1 MARLWPLM
9 AHGLLNRGPTGRPEA
24 SLLRDLFAGL
34 DMSGATAETSA
45 AAIDISKMTKIQKL
59 AALLVI
65 LGPESA
71 AQVLRNLDEHELEAV
86 SAEMSKLTLISL
98 DLQQEILREF
108 SEVAVEA
115 STCILGGLE
124 YTQAV
129 LEKSVG
135 LFKSSDIVS
144 RVAPTRTPIAA
155 MQQIAD
161 MEARQIFNLVKLEQ
175 PQTIALVCSYLTPEK
190 CAQVL
195 FLLRAEAREH
205 VVERLATLA
214 PTPIEVVEKVV
225 EVLTLKSGTKHTR
238 ALNQTGGIKCAAN
251 TLNALDKNLSKTILI
266 ALEERNPELGQ
277 AIRQKMFTFED
288 LAKLDTHSL
297 QKILREVDMRD
308 LAVALKTASDKLKAA
323 LLGSISKRAAETVNE
338 EMSFM
343 GPLKL
348 RDIEAAQMR
357 IIEVV
362 RRLETE
368 GELDLGGAKVDAREE
383 VLA

>member
-1 MARLWPLM
+1 MPA
-9 AHGLLNRGPTGRPEA
+9 PEV
-24 SLLRDLFAGL
+24 
-34 DMSGATAETSA
+34 SA
-45 AAIDISKMTKIQKL
+45 AATDISKMTKIQKL

-71 AQVLRNLDEHELEAV
+71 AQILKNLDEHELEAV
-86 SAEMSKLTLISL
+86 SSEMSKLTLISQE
-98 DLQQEILREF
+98 LQQEILKEF
-108 SEVAVEA
+108 SEVAVQA
-115 STCILGGLE
+115 STAILGGLE
-124 YTQAV
+124 YTQTV

-135 LFKSSDIVS
+135 LFKTTDIIS
-144 RVAPTRTPIAA
+144 RVAPTRTPVAA

-161 MEARQIFNLVKLEQ
+161 LEARQLCNLIKLEQ
-175 PQTIALVCSYLTPEK
+175 PQTIALVCSYLSPEK

-195 FLLRAEAREH
+195 FMLRPEVREQ
-205 VVERLATLA
+205 VIERLATLA

-225 EVLTLKSGTKHTR
+225 EVLGQKSGTKHTR
-238 ALNQTGGIKCAAN
+238 ALNQTGGVKCAAN
-251 TLNALDKNLSKTILI
+251 ALNAMDKNLSKTLLV

-288 LAKLDTHSL
+288 LTALDTHSL

-308 LAVALKTASDKLKAA
+308 LAVALKTASDKLKSA
-323 LLGSISKRAAETVNE
+323 LLGSISKRAADTVNE
-338 EMSFM
+338 EMSYM

-362 RRLETE
+362 RRLESE
-368 GELDLGGAKVDAREE
+368 GELELGGSKVDAREE